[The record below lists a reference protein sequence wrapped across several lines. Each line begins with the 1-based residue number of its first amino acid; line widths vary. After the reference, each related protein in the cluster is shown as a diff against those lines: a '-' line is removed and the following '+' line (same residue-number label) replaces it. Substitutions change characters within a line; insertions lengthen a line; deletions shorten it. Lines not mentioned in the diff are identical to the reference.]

1 MFFLS
6 AKIIPIS
13 EYSKY
18 FGVKCNVEVAFLY
31 VSFCYRKHFQLFSVQ
46 FVNVIMSFCNILSIR
61 SSGFSISFRQ

>member
-46 FVNVIMSFCNILSIR
+46 FVNVIMSYL
-61 SSGFSISFRQ
+61 